1 MNCTENWMVM
11 VKKILYINGDGI
23 GPELMAHARS
33 IVDMLTDVQWV
44 EGEAGYATFQKYGTS
59 LPEETIS
66 LAKECDAILFCAVTT
81 PPNIP
86 NYKSAIVTLRKELDL
101 YANLRPFVSL
111 PNVPTNYPP
120 LCFTIVREN
129 TEGMYSGVESTDG
142 NTATATRIITRKG
155 SERIV
160 RFAFEYA
167 KKASFEKVTL
177 VHKANVLRKT
187 DGLFLEVGRAVAS
200 EYSSKIAVE
209 DALVDSVAMRL
220 VKSPQDFQV
229 IVTTNL
235 FGDILSDEASALIGG
250 LGVAPS
256 ANIGEKYSLFEPVH
270 GSAPKYEGKNVANPT
285 GMLRATSMML
295 AHIGFEAEANLLDG
309 AIVAAYRNKI
319 TTKDVGGCA
328 STSEMVE
335 EIKKNLKLALCQ

>member
-1 MNCTENWMVM
+1 MA
-11 VKKILYINGDGI
+11 KKILFINGDGI
-23 GPELMAHARS
+23 GPELMAHAKS
-33 IVDMLTDVQWV
+33 IVDVLTDVQWV
-44 EGEAGYATFQKYGTS
+44 EGEAGYATFQKCGTS
-59 LPEETIS
+59 LPEETVQR
-66 LAKECDAILFCAVTT
+66 AKECDATLFCAVTT

-111 PNVPTNYPP
+111 PNVPSNYPP
-120 LCFTIVREN
+120 LRFAIVREN
-129 TEGMYSGVESTDG
+129 TEGMYCGIEEADE
-142 NTATATRIITRKG
+142 NRATATRIITRKG
-155 SERIV
+155 SARIV

-167 KKASFEKVTL
+167 KKEKFSNVTL

-187 DGLFLEVGRAVAS
+187 DGLFLEAGKEVAS
-200 EYSSKIAVE
+200 AYSPAISCD

-229 IVTTNL
+229 LATTNL

-270 GSAPKYEGKNVANPT
+270 GSAPKYAGKNIANPT
-285 GMLRATSMML
+285 GMLRASAMML
-295 AHIGFEAEANLLDG
+295 AHLGFEAEAAHLED
-309 AIVAAYRNKI
+309 AIVQACKSNVKTRDI
-319 TTKDVGGCA
+319 GGSA
-328 STSEMVE
+328 STSEMVQ
-335 EIKKNLKLALCQ
+335 EIKKNLTRAIC

>member
-1 MNCTENWMVM
+1 MA
-11 VKKILYINGDGI
+11 KKILYINGDGI

-44 EGEAGYATFQKYGTS
+44 EGEAGYSTFQKRATS
-59 LPEETIS
+59 LPEETVQQ
-66 LAKECDAILFCAVTT
+66 AKECGAILFCAVTS

-111 PNVPTNYPP
+111 PNVQTGFPP
-120 LCFTIVREN
+120 LKFAIVREN
-129 TEGMYSGVESTDG
+129 TEGMYSGIEEASEER
-142 NTATATRIITRKG
+142 ATATRVITRKG

-167 KKASFEKVTL
+167 KKEGFPKVTL

-187 DGLFLEVGRAVAS
+187 DGLFLEVGKEVAN
-200 EYSSKIAVE
+200 EYAPSIASD

-220 VKSPQDFQV
+220 VKSPQDFSV

-270 GSAPKYEGKNVANPT
+270 GSAPKYAGQNVANPT
-285 GMLRATSMML
+285 GMLRATAMML
-295 AHIGFEAEANLLDG
+295 SHIGCKQEAAHLEN
-309 AIVAAYRNKI
+309 AIVQAYQKGI
-319 TTKDVGGCA
+319 KTKDVGGSA
-328 STSEMVE
+328 STSQMVE
-335 EIKKNLKLALCQ
+335 EIKKNLMRCLC